1 MIYLFDRYDDA
12 TQDLHRSLIQIGQE
26 GLTIVCRDDGW
37 LPVGVT
43 SPYKH
48 LTGYVGN
55 PKTAL
60 YFNQLPVSEGY
71 VIENKGSYA
80 EITNLGYLVGRA
92 HYYGDISKRLIG
104 SVEWF
109 DRHGKVFVKDYYCA
123 DGFRFRTDTVVDG
136 KVSTS
141 SWLTEG
147 GDVVLHKSY
156 ASGLLVRTVNKSM
169 AIFKDEVELVSDI
182 IRMHQSEKNSI
193 LFNSLAL
200 PFSVVGYL
208 NPKGSHVL
216 YWQENPKEVPANL
229 ITFSKMNKRNK
240 IFYRCIEQG
249 DLLYDVRVSA
259 TFLPPIFEL
268 GKKDLKQVRCFTL
281 TNTDEVVNLEGL
293 VSWHPNIE
301 FHVGALTNMSDK
313 LLALGSKY
321 PNLVLYPNLSEERV
335 SRLIENTNVYLDINR
350 GSEVSSVVR
359 KAVLSGSLL
368 IGYQETMHQPTFSVS
383 QMFPSSLTDGL
394 GTLLGN
400 VSSSEEYFAS
410 VLNAYHTMLHFSTE
424 EQFSKIC
431 Q

>member
-1 MIYLFDRYDDA
+1 MIYLFDRYDVA
-12 TQDLHRSLIQIGQE
+12 TQDLHRSLQQIGQDKFNV
-26 GLTIVCRDDGW
+26 VCKDDGW
-37 LPVGVT
+37 LPNGVH
-43 SPYKH
+43 SPYKQ
-48 LTGYVGN
+48 LTGYRGDVRG
-55 PKTAL
+55 AL
-60 YFNQLPVSEGY
+60 YFNELPVSEGY

-109 DRHGKVFVKDYYCA
+109 DRYGQVFVKDYYCA
-123 DGFRFRTDTVVDG
+123 DGFRFRTDTIVDG

-141 SWLTEG
+141 SWMTTL

-156 ASGLLVRTVNKSM
+156 ASGLLVRTVGKSM
-169 AIFKDEVELVSDI
+169 AIFKDEVEFLAEFITRHNFGKDKV
-182 IRMHQSEKNSI
+182 

-200 PFSVVGYL
+200 PFSLIGYL
-208 NPKGSHVL
+208 NPKGEHIL

-240 IFYRCIEQG
+240 VFYRCIEQA
-249 DLLYDVRVSA
+249 DLLHDARVSA
-259 TFLPPIFEL
+259 TFLPPIFDV
-268 GKKDLKQVRCFTL
+268 GKKPVDSVRCFTL
-281 TNTDEVVNLEGL
+281 TNTDNVVNLESL
-293 VSWHPNIE
+293 VLSHPNIE

-313 LLALGSKY
+313 LLALGSSH

-335 SRLIENTNVYLDINR
+335 SRLIANTNVYLDINS

-359 KAVLSGSLL
+359 KSVLSGSLL

-394 GTLLGN
+394 GILLEN
-400 VSSSEEYFAS
+400 ISMSEERFAS
-410 VLNAYHTMLHFSTE
+410 VLSAYHTMLHFSTE